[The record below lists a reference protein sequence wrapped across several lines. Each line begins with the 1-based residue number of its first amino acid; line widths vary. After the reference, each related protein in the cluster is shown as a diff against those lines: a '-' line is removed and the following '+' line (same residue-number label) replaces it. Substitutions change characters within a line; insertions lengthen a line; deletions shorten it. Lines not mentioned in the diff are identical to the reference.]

1 MNNLWKKISETWG
14 KRLGQFLQAQA
25 GSALPFISLGI
36 FMLVG
41 ATGTAVD
48 MGRVQIVQSRMQNAL
63 DAAGLAA
70 GSTVNTTDLNSET
83 SKYFY
88 ANFPPGYMGT
98 NINSL
103 SALPNGDNS
112 IINLAVAGTVNT
124 TFMRI
129 FGINEVAVS
138 ATSQITRQSKGME
151 LVLVIDVTGS
161 MLQSAGGSVTKLQAA
176 KTASNT
182 LLDVLYGSG
191 NNTVPNLWVGLVP
204 FSQAVNIGTG
214 HASWTTADTFNWGTT
229 SWYGCVDARE
239 TSNRD
244 VTDDPPSVAT
254 FPKYYSPCD
263 GNNQWYGTNSSRTNC
278 LTGTG
283 LGYRNGISTSSTYGP
298 NRYCPQ
304 PVTPMVAEKST
315 VSSAINSMAAR
326 GNTLVNNGLVWG
338 WRMLSPR
345 WRGLWGGQMDAE
357 GMPLDYDT
365 ALMYKVVVLMTDGDN
380 TIDNSSWGA
389 YWYLSSN
396 KLGTTNS
403 STAFSRLNTRTTQV
417 CNSMKAQ
424 GIIIYTIALGTS
436 VSSTA
441 QSMLQACATSSDYY
455 FLSPTT
461 NELDGIFQQI
471 GDSLANLRISQ

>member
-1 MNNLWKKISETWG
+1 MNSLVKWACRRN
-14 KRLGQFLQAQA
+14 FLRAQE
-25 GSALPFISLGI
+25 GSAMPFIALGV

-70 GSTVNTTDLNSET
+70 GSSVSTTDVATET

-88 ANFPPGYMGT
+88 ANFPPNYMGT
-98 NINSL
+98 TISSL
-103 SALPNGDNS
+103 TATPNGDNS
-112 IINLAVAGTVNT
+112 LINLAVAGSVDT

-129 FGINEVAVS
+129 FGINSVAVS
-138 ATSQITRQSKGME
+138 ASTQITRQSKGLE
-151 LVLVIDVTGS
+151 LVLVIDNTGS
-161 MLQSAGGSVTKLQAA
+161 MAQSAGGSTTKLQAA
-176 KTASNT
+176 KNASNT
-182 LLDVLYGSG
+182 LLDVLYGAS

-214 HASWTTADTFNWGTT
+214 HSSWTTADSFNWGTT

-254 FPKYYSPCD
+254 FPRYYSPCD
-263 GNNQWYGTNSSRTNC
+263 SNNQWYGTNSSHTNC
-278 LTGTG
+278 LTGSG
-283 LGYRNGISTSSTYGP
+283 LQYKSGMSSTSTYGP

-304 PVTPMVAEKST
+304 PLTAMVAEKSV
-315 VSSAINSMAAR
+315 VSAAVNSMAAR
-326 GNTLVNNGLVWG
+326 GNTLVNTGLVWG

-345 WRGLWGGQMDAE
+345 WRGLWGGEMDSNSL
-357 GMPLDYDT
+357 PLDYNT

-389 YWYLSSN
+389 YWYLSNN

-403 STAFSRLNTRTTQV
+403 STAVTRLNTRTTQV
-417 CNSMKAQ
+417 CDSMKAQ
-424 GIIIYTIALGTS
+424 GIIIYTIALGSS

-441 QSMLQACATSSDYY
+441 KSMLQACATNSDYY

-461 NELDGIFQQI
+461 DELDGIFQQI